1 MRTYY
6 VENLK
11 RPFDEPIKTEAKNP
25 TQAILKALGL
35 KARRVYNG
43 GDILVKTWT
52 ENERTNCPSLRTY
65 VYEVEV
71 NK

>member
-11 RPFDEPIKTEAKNP
+11 RPFDEPIKTEAKTP
-25 TQAILKALGL
+25 TQAILKTLGV

-52 ENERTNCPSLRTY
+52 EGERTDSLRTY
-65 VYEVEV
+65 VYEVEE
-71 NK
+71 